1 MSKWIRNLRSV
12 LDDRPVVLLHGNV
25 RDRYIDE
32 EGSVFENLTK
42 LLEDIAR
49 QLPISF
55 SRLVFY
61 DPAGRERVI
70 DLSEPSDPKVAEK
83 LLTNLQTAS
92 LRSPLA
98 NKNHR
103 PEL

>member
-32 EGSVFENLTK
+32 EGCVFENLTR
-42 LLEDIAR
+42 LLENIAR

-70 DLSEPSDPKVAEK
+70 DLSDRHDPEVVAKPSKDRKSTR
-83 LLTNLQTAS
+83 LNS
-92 LRSPLA
+92 S
-98 NKNHR
+98 H
-103 PEL
+103 